1 MDLTSEITDTIETT
15 DTNETTDINES
26 SENTDTNEKSDTTDT
41 NETTDDSKK
50 TNDWN
55 GFLSAVL
62 KALTTVLLLGIL
74 GANFVYLTRINTNL
88 FFPSDPEQRPYTDK
102 NKNGNML
109 PPLFGEKNI
118 NMKGGN
124 GNLSGCGTPIDITT
138 SKLLENKYFRGTFE
152 YGFPYTMEISE
163 EDKTFGQTISSW
175 FSNKVK
181 YSYIWL
187 RTVEKTIISFFES
200 FCAMSPD
207 SARDIIPFILGP
219 FIIKIIF
226 LITSLWFIP
235 SMISVFVNEDV
246 NNRFGIWISIL
257 GLFLGWT
264 WFVPLMTTFVQIFT
278 SMFKFV
284 VLPVMMNAKEIISI
298 IGKTFNAWWLKIIFF
313 ILVISAAF
321 KHLNLTIAIIMLIV
335 FLIQSIPPG
344 MNPMS
349 KSSEGS

>member
-1 MDLTSEITDTIETT
+1 MDLTSEYTDTIESS
-15 DTNETTDINES
+15 DVNES
-26 SENTDTNEKSDTTDT
+26 SVDVNESSDV
-41 NETTDDSKK
+41 NETTDDNKK
-50 TNDWN
+50 INDWR
-55 GFLSAVL
+55 GFLSATL

-74 GANFVYLTRINTNL
+74 GANFVYLTRINTDL

-102 NKNGNML
+102 NKNGSVL

-118 NMKGGN
+118 NMTGGN
-124 GNLSGCGTPIDITT
+124 GNLSGCGIHIDIKT
-138 SKLLENKYFRGTFE
+138 SKLLENKYFRGTFD
-152 YGFPYTMEISE
+152 YGFPYSMETSNE
-163 EDKTFGQTISSW
+163 HKTFVETMTSW

-187 RTVEKTIISFFES
+187 RVVEKTIISFFES

-207 SARDIIPFILGP
+207 SMRDIIPFILGP
-219 FIIKIIF
+219 YIIHFIF
-226 LITSLWFIP
+226 FMTSFWFIP

-264 WFVPLMTTFVQIFT
+264 WLVPFITSFVQIFT

-284 VLPVMMNAKEIISI
+284 VLPVIMNPKDIINI

-313 ILVISAAF
+313 MLVISAAF
-321 KHLNLTIAIIMLIV
+321 KHLNLTISIIMLIV
-335 FLIQSIPPG
+335 FVIQSIPPG

-349 KSSEGS
+349 KSTEGS